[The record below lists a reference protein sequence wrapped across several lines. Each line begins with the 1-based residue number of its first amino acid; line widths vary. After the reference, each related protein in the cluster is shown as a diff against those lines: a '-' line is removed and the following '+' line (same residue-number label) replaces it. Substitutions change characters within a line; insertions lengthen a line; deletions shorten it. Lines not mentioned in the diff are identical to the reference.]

1 MVIHQAPYFSLI
13 AVSEKNMYAWH
24 VGHKAMHRTAGEV
37 LFALPRAEIEIEVHV
52 RTTVRTFE
60 VLHASASEKWEFEG
74 NYLGGHVQPLLDAL
88 NAVETTA
95 DE

>member
-1 MVIHQAPYFSLI
+1 
-13 AVSEKNMYAWH
+13 
-24 VGHKAMHRTAGEV
+24 
-37 LFALPRAEIEIEVHV
+37 
-52 RTTVRTFE
+52 VRTFE

-74 NYLGGHVQPLLDAL
+74 NYVGGHVQPLLDAL

>member
-1 MVIHQAPYFSLI
+1 MVIHQAPNFSLI
-13 AVSEKNMYAWH
+13 AVSEKNIYAWH

-37 LFALPRAEIEIEVHV
+37 LFALPRAEIEVQVHV

-74 NYLGGHVQPLLDAL
+74 DYVGGHVKPLLDAL
-88 NAVETTA
+88 NAEETT
-95 DE
+95 ES